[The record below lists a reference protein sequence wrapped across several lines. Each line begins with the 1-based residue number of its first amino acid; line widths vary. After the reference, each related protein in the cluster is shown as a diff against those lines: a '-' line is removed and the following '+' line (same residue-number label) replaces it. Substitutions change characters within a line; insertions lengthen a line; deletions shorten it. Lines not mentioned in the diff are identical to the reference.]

1 MIQERKKVLNDFL
14 WVIIN
19 KRKRLSN
26 GCSDKIKVNWR
37 YSGTELI
44 TIINA

>member
-1 MIQERKKVLNDFL
+1 MIQEESAKVFL

-19 KRKRLSN
+19 KRKDYRTV
-26 GCSDKIKVNWR
+26 CDKIKVNWR

-44 TIINA
+44 TINA